1 MTNQPQSFRATE
13 GEPAAP
19 EPKIVYRDAFLV
31 AGLRYAGKNEH
42 GEIPALWDS
51 EFLPRIGELASL
63 RVGAAYG
70 VSRVLPNVPVEEG
83 FEYLAAVEVKSLAK
97 LPWGMVGWE
106 IPAQTYAVLPAHDVP
121 DLGRAFD
128 YLYGKW
134 LPQSKEYEAAD
145 GPCLELYPATY
156 SQDLIIYVYVPVQRK
171 KTGC

>member
-1 MTNQPQSFRATE
+1 MTNQPQSFRAAE

-42 GEIPALWDS
+42 G
-51 EFLPRIGELASL
+51 
-63 RVGAAYG
+63 
-70 VSRVLPNVPVEEG
+70 
-83 FEYLAAVEVKSLAK
+83 
-97 LPWGMVGWE
+97 E

-134 LPQSKEYEAAD
+134 LPQSKEYKAAD